1 MKKKI
6 ISEFQVENPK
16 NFKDVE
22 KIFEENLMRD
32 EFEKIKLK
40 LEEYPTPREKIN
52 FLSRV
57 KTDYLQNLDFK
68 TLVASGEVSHALK
81 LHQELFFDR
90 LLVAEIDHWTE
101 VEKNYLDSKFSKED
115 VLKDLSMQV
124 RITKLK
130 YMGVIDFLLKN
141 QTQFNNVTDLSK
153 LLAPILGGTSES
165 IRKAI
170 DRVNLDFDKYVS
182 NDDVQHWIDKNNV
195 KNQFN

>member
-6 ISEFQVENPK
+6 ISELKVDNPK
-16 NFKDVE
+16 NFKDIQ
-22 KIFEENLMRD
+22 KIFEENQMKD
-32 EFEKIKLK
+32 EFEKVKLK
-40 LEEYPTPREKIN
+40 LEEYQTPREKIN

-90 LLVAEIDHWTE
+90 LVVAEINHWTE
-101 VEKNYLDSKFSKED
+101 VEKNYLDSNFSKED

-170 DRVNLDFDKYVS
+170 ERVNSDFDNYSKKEVVQQWIVR
-182 NDDVQHWIDKNNV
+182 NDIKKQTN
-195 KNQFN
+195 